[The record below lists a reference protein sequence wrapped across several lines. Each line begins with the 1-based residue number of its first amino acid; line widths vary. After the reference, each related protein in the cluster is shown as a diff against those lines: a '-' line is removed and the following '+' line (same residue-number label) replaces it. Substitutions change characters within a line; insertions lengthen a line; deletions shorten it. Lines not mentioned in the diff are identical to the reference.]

1 MKADDKFLRLRLK
14 NLSSKDSNYWE
25 FRRQAARN
33 GVHGMLQYPAMMVP
47 QMQRDVLRLLLEA
60 RPETSRILDPFVGS
74 GTVMTESMVAGQ
86 PFTGVDINPLAILTC
101 RAKSHIRRYRLLK
114 KKVATLTALI
124 LFDEHQNIEIEFFG
138 RDKWFTRQALISL
151 SRIRQSI
158 QKEPDQWAREIFWT
172 TLAETVRQ
180 TSNSRTSTY
189 KLHLRPAH
197 EIEQLPDPVDVFLT
211 RLAAVY
217 EQFEYHGSS
226 LSRNP
231 SNLRV
236 KPALHCD
243 SIMNLASYGRSKFAL
258 VVTSPPYGD
267 NHSTVPYGQFSYLAL
282 SWIDAGDLPGI
293 ETKKLNTRSVDT
305 GSLGGSA
312 VYSRD
317 ACLEL
322 EDSSPSFK
330 TFITELRLQGR
341 KDLESKVIS
350 FSNDF
355 FQSIKVIVNAMDTGG
370 YAAWTLGNRTVGG
383 LVVPLTD
390 ICRELHHVCGARHV
404 DTVRRKIPSKRT
416 PSRNSISETMSSECL
431 LLVGT

>member
-1 MKADDKFLRLRLK
+1 
-14 NLSSKDSNYWE
+14 
-25 FRRQAARN
+25 
-33 GVHGMLQYPAMMVP
+33 
-47 QMQRDVLRLLLEA
+47 
-60 RPETSRILDPFVGS
+60 
-74 GTVMTESMVAGQ
+74 MTESMVAGQ